1 MRQNEHD
8 IWDCQ
13 PSLGTPVLHPAAPC
27 SVPGKAARYRLHPPA
42 PASCDFQQVHQWS
55 PGGGQF
61 PSSVLSSQ
69 RPKQQSCWPGPP
81 HPSGNRAL
89 LFGVCLCSQTDSA
102 MLTSEV
108 SLLCSC
114 HTCIII
120 IFDVDRSYSLY
131 LIYYNMAPVLCL
143 GVLATRR
150 VGPLLPHHGWNSHV
164 LCWKVKFQPV
174 DCQGSPSICL

>member
-1 MRQNEHD
+1 MHMTSEIASLPWGHPWSTLLPLALCLGRLPCT
-8 IWDCQ
+8 DCIL
-13 PSLGTPVLHPAAPC
+13 PLPHPVI
-27 SVPGKAARYRLHPPA
+27 SSRSTSR
-42 PASCDFQQVHQWS
+42 SS
-55 PGGGQF
+55 GGGQF
-61 PSSVLSSQ
+61 PSSVFSSQ
-69 RPKQQSCWPGPP
+69 RPKQQSCWPDPL

-131 LIYYNMAPVLCL
+131 LICYNMAPVLCL
-143 GVLATRR
+143 GVLATRH
-150 VGPLLPHHGWNSHV
+150 VGPLLPNHGWNSHL
-164 LCWKVKFQPV
+164 LCWKVKFQTL
-174 DCQGSPSICL
+174 DCQGSPSIPL